1 MSLLTVALLRQF
13 MFEDL
18 DFPPHAPIRKLHALP
33 ATGLRAV
40 DAISGA
46 AALDHVA
53 ASLDVPQRRH
63 EVRSTE
69 ANLMQV
75 MLEAQPQ
82 ALFLLDAAGL
92 ILEVGGA
99 WETLTGLSADE
110 ARGRPLLEWLRYD
123 RAHYPAALRRG
134 HGTLEDAELLT
145 RHAQHVV
152 RVIWAERGPMIAGSL
167 EALKVSAQHAFKLN
181 ERLNHTERALD
192 EAIHLLG
199 VSQDAWQSEHIRRI
213 VDFAQRLAGAAG
225 LGPQE
230 VRAVRWGAALHDI
243 GKARVPQ
250 EILHK
255 PGPLNALEYEV
266 ILQHPLWGVQ
276 VLAELPFLPAQT
288 VDAVRHHHERWDGNG
303 YPLGLREQAI
313 PLVARIMA
321 IVDVFDALTS
331 VRPYK
336 PAWPYQDAVEH
347 LIRESGRQFDPELTQ
362 LFVCEVLG
370 FNHLLQRFEAED

>member
-1 MSLLTVALLRQF
+1 
-13 MFEDL
+13 MFEDI
-18 DFPPHAPIRKLHALP
+18 DFPSPFIRKAPLRSASVLGVTALP
-33 ATGLRAV
+33 SQL
-40 DAISGA
+40 
-46 AALDHVA
+46 A
-53 ASLDVPQRRH
+53 ASSEQPPQGR
-63 EVRSTE
+63 
-69 ANLMQV
+69 AADADLMKV
-75 MLEAQPQ
+75 LLEAQPQ

-99 WETLTGLSADE
+99 WETLTGLKAE
-110 ARGRPLLEWLRYD
+110 EVRGRPLLDWLRYD
-123 RAHYPAALRRG
+123 RACYPAALRRG
-134 HGTLEDAELLT
+134 QGVLEEAELLT
-145 RHAQHVV
+145 RRAHHVV
-152 RVIWAERGPMIAGSL
+152 RVIWAERGSMIAGSL
-167 EALKVSAQHAFKLN
+167 EALKISAQRTFDLS

-199 VSQDAWQSEHIRRI
+199 VSQDAWQAEHIHRI
-213 VDFAQRLAGAAG
+213 VDFAQRLASTAG
-225 LGPQE
+225 LGPSE

-255 PGPLNALEYEV
+255 PGPLDALEYEV

-276 VLAELPFLPAQT
+276 VLTDLPFLPAQT
-288 VDAVRHHHERWDGNG
+288 VDAVRHHHERWDGHG
-303 YPLGLREQAI
+303 YPLGLRGQAI

-347 LIRESGRQFDPELTQ
+347 LIRESGRQFDPALTRM
-362 LFVCEVLG
+362 FVCEVLG
-370 FNHLLQRFEAED
+370 FSHLLARFEEQE

>member
-1 MSLLTVALLRQF
+1 

-18 DFPPHAPIRKLHALP
+18 DFPSYPLLRK
-33 ATGLRAV
+33 TQTRT
-40 DAISGA
+40 SS
-46 AALDHVA
+46 ALDDQDMA
-53 ASLDVPQRRH
+53 PDSSSPQRRH
-63 EVRSTE
+63 EVRPTE

-99 WETLTGLSADE
+99 WEALTGLSPAE
-110 ARGRPLLEWLRYD
+110 SQGRPLLEWLRYD
-123 RAHYPAALRRG
+123 RVHHPAALRRG
-134 HGTLEDAELLT
+134 QGVLEEAELLT
-145 RHAQHVV
+145 RRAHHVV
-152 RVIWAERGPMIAGSL
+152 RVVWSERGPMIAGSL
-167 EALKVSAQHAFKLN
+167 EPLKVSAQRTFDLS
-181 ERLNHTERALD
+181 ERLNHAERALD

-199 VSQDAWQSEHIRRI
+199 VSQDAWQAEHIRRI

-288 VDAVRHHHERWDGNG
+288 VDAVRHHHERWDGHG
-303 YPLGLREQAI
+303 YPLGLKEQAI

-336 PAWPYQDAVEH
+336 PAWAYQDAVEH
-347 LIRESGRQFDPELTQ
+347 LIRESGRQFDPILAQ
-362 LFVCEVLG
+362 LFVFEVLG
-370 FNHLLQRFEAED
+370 FDHLLPRFEALD